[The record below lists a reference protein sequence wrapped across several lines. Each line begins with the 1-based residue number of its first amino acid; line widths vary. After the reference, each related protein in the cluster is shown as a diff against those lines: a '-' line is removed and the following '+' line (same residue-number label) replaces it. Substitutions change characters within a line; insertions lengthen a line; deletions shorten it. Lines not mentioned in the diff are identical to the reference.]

1 MVRISSS
8 GAKARNSRTV
18 DTHVR
23 HKLGKA
29 AGTIETVRRFGYRA
43 RFLALTP
50 PYLSV
55 AFGAGQAAG
64 RYRRRTHN

>member
-1 MVRISSS
+1 M
-8 GAKARNSRTV
+8 
-18 DTHVR
+18 HVR

-29 AGTIETVRRFGYRA
+29 AGTIETVRGFSYRG

-55 AFGAGQAAG
+55 AFGAGQAASFSN
-64 RYRRRTHN
+64 RRGDLDR